1 MNEGQV
7 GDPLGEVQNG
17 LEMDTS
23 CIKYGSIISISH
35 FEDEHSFIY
44 SDGFVKTNILL
55 KNFIA
60 PSKKNY
66 CFNRSLFLLA
76 PIFPNNMKNEALQ
89 YLKDKG
95 LNIIETILTKE
106 SEEITSLN
114 TGFSSEND
122 SSSES
127 VTSQVAVDT
136 LKSNNTAAGKQTKL
150 EKERLNEALELE
162 EEEKIEKQRDL
173 FEEVKHTFLKS
184 EEGNPLLLKKEKK
197 ARFELSDE
205 AGRKDTEKSNEST
218 SRTKLASKLKGNNK
232 KKKNSLNVARMESSN
247 LDERTPISEMIGKVK
262 TEYRYNVDLY
272 EKMKNVP
279 VLFKQPFQL
288 IHLASN
294 KFLACHDIEAEFERE
309 SLRLQLEEYPSDSTA
324 FQFLPAF
331 KYQNFS
337 DLVIPSGQTVKIV
350 HMNQRLHKFSY
361 FHCSEELSLIR
372 RTFDA
377 YRNENFLHSE
387 SQEGPQID
395 VGESDSNY
403 RINKRE
409 VNASFDDATLWR
421 LWVFSSGI
429 QEKDNKVLNCGDI
442 VWFHHSEMS
451 ALLAARKEGDF
462 GEELNEDP
470 NLKEA
475 GESQGT
481 SYNRLFRL
489 SRFF

>member
-1 MNEGQV
+1 MNEDHI
-7 GDPLGEVQNG
+7 GDPLGEVQDG

-35 FEDEHSFIY
+35 FEDENSFIY

-89 YLKDKG
+89 YLKDKEAN
-95 LNIIETILTKE
+95 LNDTMQTVE
-106 SEEITSLN
+106 SDEITSLN
-114 TGFSSEND
+114 AGFSSEND
-122 SSSES
+122 SASES
-127 VTSQVAVDT
+127 PTSPFEDT
-136 LKSNNTAAGKQTKL
+136 LKSNNSAAGKRRRM
-150 EKERLNEALELE
+150 EKERLNNALEMDE
-162 EEEKIEKQRDL
+162 EAKSGKERDL
-173 FEEVKHTFLKS
+173 FEEPRNIFLKS

-197 ARFELSDE
+197 ARFEFSDE
-205 AGRKDTEKSNEST
+205 GGRKDTEKSNEST
-218 SRTKLASKLKGNNK
+218 FRSKKTSKSKGVK
-232 KKKNSLNVARMESSN
+232 KSDKQSIHVARMESSN
-247 LDERTPISEMIGKVK
+247 LDDRTSLAEMIGKVK

-294 KFLACHDIEAEFERE
+294 KFLACRDVEAEFERE
-309 SLRLQLEEYPSDSTA
+309 SLRLQLEEYPSDCTG

-361 FHCSEELSLIR
+361 FHCSEELALIKK
-372 RTFDA
+372 TFDA
-377 YRNENFLHSE
+377 YRNENFLQSE
-387 SQEGPQID
+387 NPEDQKVQVDIE
-395 VGESDSNY
+395 ESKY

-462 GEELNEDP
+462 GDENNDGS
-470 NLKEA
+470 NYKDA
-475 GESQGT
+475 GESQGEFIVHT
-481 SYNRLFRL
+481 INL
-489 SRFF
+489 